1 MAAAE
6 QDVRRELRAE
16 RQRLAEAVDL
26 LRSELGA
33 TRKRGARLALAGG
46 GLFALG
52 AAARLLLRGR
62 SDDD

>member
-26 LRSELGA
+26 LRGELGA
-33 TRKRGARLALAGG
+33 TRRRGERLALAGG
-46 GLFALG
+46 TLFALG
-52 AAARLLLRGR
+52 AAVRLLLRHR
-62 SDDD
+62 RD